1 MTIKPS
7 TALRNEY
14 LQLSRLAKETGEP
27 IFITNKGEADG
38 VYMSIESYEA
48 REKMLAHRASILAA
62 EAHRLAGGPTYDQE
76 KVDAKVEA
84 LLKEYD
90 HEA

>member
-14 LQLSRLAKETGEP
+14 LQIARLAKESGEP

-38 VYMSIESYEA
+38 VYMSIEAYEE
-48 REKMLAHRASILAA
+48 REKMLAHRATILAA
-62 EAHRLAGGPTYDQE
+62 EAARLAGAPTYTQE
-76 KVDAKVEA
+76 ELDTKVEE
-84 LLKEYD
+84 LLNGFK
-90 HEA
+90 A

>member
-7 TALRNEY
+7 AALRNEY
-14 LQLSRLAKETGEP
+14 LQIALLAKESGEP

-38 VYMSIESYEA
+38 VYMSIEAYEE

-62 EAHRLAGGPTYDQE
+62 EAARLAGAPTYTQE
-76 KVDAKVEA
+76 ELDTKVEA
-84 LLKEYD
+84 MLSGRQ
-90 HEA
+90 A

>member
-14 LQLSRLAKETGEP
+14 LQISLLAKESGEP

-38 VYMSIESYEA
+38 VYMSIEAYEE
-48 REKMLAHRASILAA
+48 REKMLTHRASILAA
-62 EAHRLAGGPTYDQE
+62 EAAHLIGAPTYTQE
-76 KVDAKVEA
+76 ELDTKVEE
-84 LLKEYD
+84 LLNGYK
-90 HEA
+90 A

>member
-14 LQLSRLAKETGEP
+14 LQISLLAKETGEP
-27 IFITNKGEADG
+27 VFITNRGEADG
-38 VYMSIESYEA
+38 VYMSIEAYEA

-62 EAHRLAGGPTYDQE
+62 EAARLAGAPTYTQE
-76 KVDAKVEA
+76 ELDVKVEEMLSGYQA
-84 LLKEYD
+84 
-90 HEA
+90 

>member
-14 LQLSRLAKETGEP
+14 LQISLLAKESGEP

-38 VYMSIESYEA
+38 VYMSIEAYEE
-48 REKMLAHRASILAA
+48 REKILAHRASILAA
-62 EAHRLAGGPTYDQE
+62 EAARLSGSPAYTQQE
-76 KVDAKVEA
+76 LDAKVEE
-84 LLKEYD
+84 LLDEY
-90 HEA
+90 EV

>member
-14 LQLSRLAKETGEP
+14 LQISLLARETGEP
-27 IFITNKGEADG
+27 IFITNRGEADG
-38 VYMSIESYEA
+38 VYMSIEAYEE

-62 EAHRLAGGPTYDQE
+62 EAARLAGAPTYAQE
-76 KVDAKVEA
+76 ELDARVEA
-84 LLKEYD
+84 MLRGYQ
-90 HEA
+90 A

>member
-14 LQLSRLAKETGEP
+14 PKISLLARETGEP

-38 VYMSIESYEA
+38 VYMSIEAYEE
-48 REKMLAHRASILAA
+48 REKMLAHRAAILDA
-62 EAHRLAGGPTYDQE
+62 EANRLAGAPTYTME
-76 KVDAKVEA
+76 EVDARMDE
-84 LLKEYD
+84 LLKSYER
-90 HEA
+90 

>member
-14 LQLSRLAKETGEP
+14 LQISLLARESGEP

-38 VYMSIESYEA
+38 VYMSIEAYEE
-48 REKMLAHRASILAA
+48 REKMLTHRASILAA
-62 EAHRLAGGPTYDQE
+62 EAARLAGAPVYAQE
-76 KVDAKVEA
+76 ELDTKVED
-84 LLKEYD
+84 LLNGYQV
-90 HEA
+90 

>member
-14 LQLSRLAKETGEP
+14 LQISRLAHESGEP

-38 VYMSIESYEA
+38 VYMSIEAYEE

-62 EAHRLAGGPTYDQE
+62 EAARLAGATPVTQE
-76 KVDAKVEA
+76 DLDAKVEA
-84 LLKEYD
+84 LLNGKV
-90 HEA
+90 

>member
-1 MTIKPS
+1 MTIRPS

-14 LQLSRLAKETGEP
+14 LQISLLARESGEP

-38 VYMSIESYEA
+38 VYMSIEAYEE

-62 EAHRLAGGPTYDQE
+62 EAAPTSRT
-76 KVDAKVEA
+76 AKRIRVRRTVV
-84 LLKEYD
+84 L
-90 HEA
+90 